1 MSPTQAEPRERNAKN
16 PLEWVVFGLSCL
28 LVLGAVAFLILTAI
42 TRKDGPADLRITVGE
57 ISTRADSTL
66 VTIILTNEG
75 TKTAAAVKIH
85 LTATYPSEERES
97 DVDVDFVPRGGRREA
112 IAVFSG
118 TERPIQITPKVV
130 GYVEP

>member
-1 MSPTQAEPRERNAKN
+1 MSQNKSEPRERNAKN
-16 PLEWVVFGLSCL
+16 PLEWTVFGLSCL
-28 LVLGAVAFLILTAI
+28 LVLGAVGFLILTAI
-42 TRKDGPADLRITVGE
+42 TRKDGPADLRIAIGE
-57 ISTRADSTL
+57 ITTRADSTL
-66 VTIILTNEG
+66 VTVILTNEG

-85 LTATYPSEERES
+85 LTATYPAEERGS

-118 TERPIQITPKVV
+118 KERPIQVIPKVI